1 VRHYQKRQNAID
13 FRTLKILGMCGMTD
27 TYEQGIEKPGKRFRL
42 MQHIRKRL
50 VSGLLL
56 LLPVGIT
63 FLILKFLFSLASG
76 ILGPLLERYVE
87 RYAGRLPGFV
97 LPVVAILLL
106 VIVMYFVGLFASLVI
121 GRRMVSFGERIL
133 MRVPV
138 LKTIYGASKQA
149 VHVLAASDKTSF
161 KSVVLVEF
169 PRPGVRSFGF
179 ITGDIV
185 DEKGHAC
192 HKVFV
197 PTAPNPTT
205 GFLIIVREKEVEPA
219 GISVEE
225 GVKMIVSGGILGPQ
239 KLGGSN
245 LA

>member
-1 VRHYQKRQNAID
+1 
-13 FRTLKILGMCGMTD
+13 MTP
-27 TYEQGIEKPGKRFRL
+27 TPEQGSQEHGKRFRL
-42 MQHIRKRL
+42 AQHIRKRL

-106 VIVMYFVGLFASLVI
+106 LVVTYFVGLFASLVI
-121 GRRMVSFGERIL
+121 GRRMVAFGERIL

-149 VHVLAASDKTSF
+149 VHVLSASDKTSF

-169 PRPGVRSFGF
+169 PRPGIRSFGF
-179 ITGDIV
+179 ITGNIT
-185 DEKGHAC
+185 DEKGYAC
-192 HKVFV
+192 YKVFI

-205 GFLIIVREKEVEPA
+205 GFLVVVREKEVEPA

-225 GVKMIVSGGILGPQ
+225 GIKMIVSGGILGPQ
-239 KLGGSN
+239 KLGGSTVQ
-245 LA
+245 